1 MTPQDLRRFGFPYL
15 VLWFA
20 IFGAGNLIGD
30 DLMVMLV
37 DVMSG
42 AWLPLVVVLSWLPFG
57 LLILFLAADSAR
69 VDAPPMRQPWL
80 TPIAL
85 CGLVL
90 AGQIPTI
97 LRKER
102 RSSDAYRLAAH
113 TPVGEA
119 LASGLVGA
127 FGAAMV
133 WTLLFLTAR
142 WLRGRISG
150 QRVPFRDN
158 TWGMRPRSRRVFAT
172 GATASVLI
180 GLGLALAV

>member
-1 MTPQDLRRFGFPYL
+1 VTPQDVRRFGFGYL

-20 IFGAGNLIGD
+20 IFGAGFLVGD
-30 DLMVMLV
+30 DLMVVLV

-42 AWLPLVVVLSWLPFG
+42 TWLPLVVVLSWLPFG
-57 LLILFLAADSAR
+57 SIILFLSADAAR
-69 VDAPPMRQPWL
+69 VDAPPMRQPWVTL
-80 TPIAL
+80 TAL
-85 CGLVL
+85 SGLAL

-127 FGAAMV
+127 FSAAMV
-133 WTLLFLTAR
+133 WTVLFHSAR

-150 QRVPFRDN
+150 RRMSFWDN
-158 TWGMRPRSRRVFAT
+158 TWGMQPRSRRVFAT
-172 GATASVLI
+172 GAAASVLI
-180 GLGLALAV
+180 GLGFALAL

>member
-1 MTPQDLRRFGFPYL
+1 M

-20 IFGAGNLIGD
+20 IFGAGILVGD
-30 DLMVMLV
+30 DLMVMLA

-42 AWLPLVVVLSWLPFG
+42 TWLPLVVVLSWLPFG
-57 LLILFLAADSAR
+57 SIILLLLADSAR
-69 VDAPPMRQPWL
+69 LDAPPMRQPWL

-85 CGLVL
+85 CALVL
-90 AGQIPTI
+90 AGQVPTI
-97 LRKER
+97 LRKDR

-127 FGAAMV
+127 LSAAMV
-133 WTLLFLTAR
+133 WTLLFLSAR
-142 WLRGRISG
+142 WLRGKIRG
-150 QRVPFRDN
+150 KRVPFWDN

-172 GATASVLI
+172 GAAASVLI
-180 GLGLALAV
+180 GLGFALAL

>member
-1 MTPQDLRRFGFPYL
+1 MTPQDLRRFGFAYL

-20 IFGAGNLIGD
+20 IFGAGMLVGD
-30 DLMVMLV
+30 DLMVVLV

-42 AWLPLVVVLSWLPFG
+42 IWLPLVVVLSWLPFG
-57 LLILFLAADSAR
+57 SFILFLFADSAR

-80 TPIAL
+80 TLVAL
-85 CGLVL
+85 SGLVL
-90 AGQIPTI
+90 AGQVPTI
-97 LRKER
+97 FRKDR

-119 LASGLVGA
+119 LVAGLVGS
-127 FGAAMV
+127 FGAALV
-133 WTLLFLTAR
+133 WTLLFQSAR

-150 QRVPFRDN
+150 QRVPFLDN
-158 TWGMRPRSRRVFAT
+158 SWGMRPRSRRVFGM
-172 GATASVLI
+172 GAAASVLI